1 MKIYEPICFQNAAV
15 SPIDLR
21 PFEVEKQEVNSAE
34 VLAATLTVLAVLSEL
49 EIISLGG
56 KSKEC
61 FYTQKCVNH
70 GPRHEKSISLSTP
83 CEDPPFDNGEHHV
96 IVLSESGSVDQF

>member
-34 VLAATLTVLAVLSEL
+34 VLAATFTVLAVLSEL

-70 GPRHEKSISLSTP
+70 GPPTRKVNIAFHSMRGSTVRQWRAS
-83 CEDPPFDNGEHHV
+83 CDRV
-96 IVLSESGSVDQF
+96 VRKWLR